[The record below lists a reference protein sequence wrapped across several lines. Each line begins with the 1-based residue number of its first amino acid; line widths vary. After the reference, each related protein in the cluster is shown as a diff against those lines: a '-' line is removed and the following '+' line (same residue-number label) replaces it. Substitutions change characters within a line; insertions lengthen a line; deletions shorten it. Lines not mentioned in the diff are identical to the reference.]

1 MKTQITMAFL
11 ILTIFQS
18 CSKEKNDKTINKPDL
33 IVNLKNTV
41 DDNVKFSD
49 LYNTITVNALNVSFP
64 NYYKTQLN
72 YKGIANKDSMMVST
86 LNTDYYKFI
95 YDMYKQG
102 FINKDKFIKSKID
115 STSQAKKPEQRQ
127 LLVAVKF
134 DKTKQYLIVDEN
146 NNKDFTDDK
155 INIFDKDFRISANYS
170 SKTKNLPL
178 YNFRY
183 WNKNNNDIIYHNRK
197 IVVYPSLND
206 VHFRSSNNEIQKK
219 SRLIMKFKDYW
230 KGVIN
235 YKNNNY
241 QVAIQG
247 FYNSFLTI
255 LIRPDSLKFSKNN
268 SNFSTEFSY
277 KIKDTVVLSNQSFI
291 IDSVTDN
298 LTQLY
303 LKKIDT
309 KYNYGFGLG
318 STIKNFELI
327 NLDGSRDSLYAKIKN
342 KKYTLLDFWGTW
354 CKPCRELTPELKK
367 MKLAYSKNLNLL
379 SIAYDNDV
387 KDVQDYTTKNNMNWI
402 HAFAKRGSKW
412 PYIIRQLRIKA
423 YPSFILLDNNN
434 KIIYR
439 GVGGDALEA
448 IKKIIAKEN

>member
-1 MKTQITMAFL
+1 MKNKI
-11 ILTIFQS
+11 ILTLLLLTILQS
-18 CSKEKNDKTINKPDL
+18 CSKIKNNKITNNPIV
-33 IVNLKNTV
+33 IVNLKNTI
-41 DDNVKFSD
+41 DDDVNFSD
-49 LYNTITVNALNVSFP
+49 LYNTITVNALNIRLP
-64 NYYKTQLN
+64 NYYKMQLSYQGLN
-72 YKGIANKDSMMVST
+72 DSMIVST
-86 LNTDYYKFI
+86 LNTDYYKFL

-115 STSQAKKPEQRQ
+115 SISQAKKPKQRQ
-127 LLVAVKF
+127 LLVAVRF
-134 DKTKQYLIVDEN
+134 DKTKQYIIVDEN

-155 INIFDKDFRISANYS
+155 INVFDKNFRISANYS
-170 SKTKNLPL
+170 SETKNLPL

-183 WNKNNNDIIYHNRK
+183 SNKKNDDIIYLNRK

-206 VHFRSSNNEIQKK
+206 IHFRPSNNEIQKK
-219 SRLIMKFKDYW
+219 SRLIMKLKDYW
-230 KGVIN
+230 KGEIK

-241 QVAIQG
+241 QVAVQG

-268 SNFSTEFSY
+268 SYSSTEFSY
-277 KIKDTVVLSNQSFI
+277 KIKDTVVLSNQSFVLDSI
-291 IDSVTDN
+291 TDNISKLYLRKIDS
-298 LTQLY
+298 
-303 LKKIDT
+303 

-327 NLDGSRDSLYAKIKN
+327 NLDGSKDSLYAKIKN

-367 MKLAYSKNLNLL
+367 MQLAYSKKINLL
-379 SIAYDNDV
+379 SIAYDKDI
-387 KDVQDYTTKNNMNWI
+387 KDVQEYTTKNNMNWM
-402 HAFAKRGSKW
+402 HVFAKNGSGW

-439 GVGGDALEA
+439 GVGGDALEVVKNILA
-448 IKKIIAKEN
+448 EGR